1 MRRTQ
6 QNADQQ
12 RRRGVR
18 SRLVACVAA
27 VAMLVTSVAAGTAVA
42 AELGGG
48 DAADQT
54 TQNTATLEQQGTDN
68 TGDNNQTTTDDD
80 GQADGNQSTDAD
92 SGSEGDEGAADN
104 GAADGAGV
112 TESDDQAQGGAA
124 TKSANAVPA
133 PQSEAEDVATQADS
147 TGSVLLDESFR
158 GTTADSRW
166 KAYGDA
172 CLTAAALQGSFG
184 TDGRQLSGC
193 NRNYT
198 TDTESLMESGMWDN
212 PQAGFLQLTDNRGSR
227 SGNVLFDRAI
237 PTSAGLDISFYEYQ
251 YATSNTGEF
260 GAADGIGFF
269 LTDGDYTMS
278 EPGPNG
284 ASLGYAPLEQD
295 GRESDG
301 IVHGVLGVG
310 LDVFGNFSS
319 TLANGDDNRYNCPTA
334 VTNSQRPNSVALRGQ
349 GDGREGYCLLASNQ
363 YYQNRQRIDLETN
376 PAQAGDS
383 DDNGKLVRIVISPQ
397 TEDKNSTVTVSV
409 NGNVALE
416 YTLTY
421 RLPDTVKF
429 GFSASTGGGHE
440 AHLIRGLKAS
450 TVDPLPSGIDL
461 VKSID
466 KESDL
471 YKTSYQSGDK
481 VPYTF
486 LITNGDGSDLTNVTL
501 SDEHL
506 DAETLQCEASLD
518 WLAAADSV
526 LCKGTYTLTD
536 ADTEMGSFTNTA
548 TVTGWT
554 SMGEEVTSADSE
566 TIDTIP
572 SVKPSIRKW
581 IDKNDGANDEY
592 TLNLSV
598 TGNGTST
605 AGTPSEPA
613 KVDVVFVLDKSPS
626 MGGCIGSDNSSTSCG
641 WGKTSRLS
649 AMQSA
654 ATDLV
659 DTISGNES
667 VDAQFGIVTFHGSA
681 DRHNFGRWLSP
692 EYMSGDSDDVK
703 VAINDISTWRA
714 SGTNWNAGLSQV
726 NSYSPR
732 EGAQNYVVFLTD
744 GVPNAGTGQHTQ
756 TGTGLVAEGWNV
768 LNIGVDLPRNNDS
781 LSKLTDAEK
790 RSASE
795 NQIVRQFDSDDESS
809 LHEIFTQIAGIIGT
823 PGTQTSQGHVIIT
836 DDISQ
841 WADAVDIETQGGGTV
856 TDGVTVTMSPALGGN
871 STNVTHNTDIIKSIT
886 LQNNVLTVTF
896 ADGYMLPNGTTFTVS
911 FKVKPSEQAYSTYA
925 RNVSAGKTG
934 DAGYTHDDS
943 QIDKGEANTGDASVN
958 QPGFFSNDSATL
970 SYRQCTSTDGNDPV
984 CASKDPLT
992 YNKPVLQVK
1001 TTSLKVT
1008 KQWSDGNELHADGSV
1023 TVNIIGDGIT
1033 RSPLSLNADNGWTDS
1048 FTGLIPGCT
1057 YTVTEKTVD
1066 GYTTSYSYTAD
1077 STSHDGNQVQ
1087 IDVEDVWKSEPTVF
1101 AMTVSNA
1108 VNEVG
1113 YGVGDHLDL
1122 NKVFEGKDLASGE
1135 FRFTLTNVTADMDSD
1150 TDPSG
1155 MTFHEYSAIDMGDPV
1170 LNDDG
1175 IPAMSVTVENGN
1187 NSTDPNEVG
1196 GFDFGAITFTKSG
1209 TYYVKVNEVIPPDE
1223 DKEAGVVYDDHALY
1237 VRYEVTSDGSGLHF
1251 VAEENRTIVDEN
1263 GDPVDPGKQD
1273 ALLTWTNRYVAVSAL
1288 PLTGGDA
1295 TARVLLLAGGGV
1307 LLVAGVAWLLAR
1319 RRRV

>member
-1 MRRTQ
+1 
-6 QNADQQ
+6 
-12 RRRGVR
+12 
-18 SRLVACVAA
+18 
-27 VAMLVTSVAAGTAVA
+27 MLVTSVAAGTAVA

-54 TQNTATLEQQGTDN
+54 TQNTATLEQQGTGD
-68 TGDNNQTTTDDD
+68 TGDNNQTTTNGD
-80 GQADGNQSTDAD
+80 GQADGNRSSDAD
-92 SGSEGDEGAADN
+92 NGTEDSEGTADN
-104 GAADGAGV
+104 GAAEGSST
-112 TESDDQAQGGAA
+112 TESDDQSQSDAA
-124 TKSANAVPA
+124 TKSAAAVPT
-133 PQSEAEDVATQADS
+133 PQSADGADVAAQAES

-158 GTTADSRW
+158 DITADSRW

-172 CLTAAALQGSFG
+172 CLTAAALQRSFG
-184 TDGRQLSGC
+184 ADGRQLSGC
-193 NRNYT
+193 NRNYM
-198 TDTESLMESGMWDN
+198 TDTNYLMESGTWPN
-212 PQAGFLQLTDNRGSR
+212 PQAGFLQLTDNTGGSNKGR

-251 YATSNTGEF
+251 YATSDNGI

-278 EPGPNG
+278 EPGSNG

-295 GRESDG
+295 GRKSDG
-301 IVHGVLGVG
+301 IAHGVLGVG

-319 TLANGDDNRYNCPTA
+319 TLANGDNNKYNCPTA
-334 VTNSQRPNSVALRGQ
+334 VENDQRSNSVALRGQ
-349 GDGREGYCLLASNQ
+349 GDGRKGYCLLVSNQ
-363 YYQNRQRIDLETN
+363 HYRDQKKIDLETS
-376 PAQAGDS
+376 PAQVGDS
-383 DDNGKLVRIVISPQ
+383 DENGKLVRIEISPQ
-397 TEDKNSTVTVSV
+397 TENKYSTVKVSIDDK
-409 NGNVALE
+409 VALE

-450 TVDPLPSGIDL
+450 TVEPLPSGIDL
-461 VKSID
+461 VKSVD
-466 KESDL
+466 KESPL
-471 YKTSYQSGDK
+471 YKTSYQAGDK

-501 SDEHL
+501 NDEHL
-506 DAETLQCEASLD
+506 DVETLQCETSLD
-518 WLAAADSV
+518 RLAAADSV
-526 LCKGTYTLTD
+526 LCKGRYTLTD
-536 ADTEMGSFTNTA
+536 ADTETGSFTNTA
-548 TVTGWT
+548 TVTGST
-554 SMGEEVTSADSE
+554 PDGGKVTSTDSE

-581 IDKNDGANDEY
+581 IDKNNGANDEY

-626 MGGCIGSDNSSTSCG
+626 MGGCIGSSNGSTSCSS
-641 WGKTSRLS
+641 WGKISRLS
-649 AMQSA
+649 AMKSA
-654 ATDLV
+654 AMNLV

-667 VDAQFGIVTFHGSA
+667 IDAQFGIVTFHGSA
-681 DRHNFGRWLSP
+681 NRHNFGRWS
-692 EYMSGDSDDVK
+692 YMSDDSEDVK
-703 VAINDISTWRA
+703 DAIDGISTRGA

-732 EGAQNYVVFLTD
+732 EGAQKYVVFLTD
-744 GVPNAGTGQHTQ
+744 GVPNAGTKQHTQ
-756 TGTGLVAEGWNV
+756 TGTSLVAKGWNV

-781 LSKLTDAEK
+781 LSNLTDAEK
-790 RSASE
+790 RSANE
-795 NQIVRQFDSDDESS
+795 DQIVRQFDSTDESS
-809 LHEIFTQIAGIIGT
+809 LTEIFNQIIGIIGT
-823 PGTQTSQGHVIIT
+823 PGTQTSQGHVVVT
-836 DDISQ
+836 DNISR
-841 WADAVDIETQGGGTV
+841 WADTVDIETRVDGTV
-856 TDGVTVTMSPALGGN
+856 TDGVTVTMSPG
-871 STNVTHNTDIIKSIT
+871 STDVTGDDVTGDTDIIKSIN
-886 LQNNVLTVTF
+886 LKYNVLTVTF
-896 ADGYMLPNGTTFTVS
+896 VETYMIPNGTTFTVS
-911 FKVKPSEQAYSTYA
+911 FKVKPSDEAYSTYA

-934 DAGYTHDDS
+934 DVGYTHGDS
-943 QIDKGEANTGDASVN
+943 QIDKGEANTGDTSADQS
-958 QPGFFSNDSATL
+958 GFFSNDSATL
-970 SYRQCTSTDGNDPV
+970 DYQQCTSTDGKEPV
-984 CASKDPLT
+984 CTSADSLT
-992 YNKPVLQVK
+992 YNRPVLQVK

-1023 TVNIIGDGIT
+1023 TMNISGDGIT
-1033 RSPLSLNADNGWTDS
+1033 RSPLTLNANNEWTDS
-1048 FTGLIPGCT
+1048 FTGLIPGRT
-1057 YTVTEKTVD
+1057 YTVTEETVD

-1077 STSHDGNQVQ
+1077 GTSHGGNQVQ

-1155 MTFHEYSAIDMGDPV
+1155 MTFHKYSAIDMGDPV

-1237 VRYEVTSDGSGLHF
+1237 VRYEVTSNGSGLHF
-1251 VAEENRTIVDEN
+1251 VAKENRTIVDEN

-1307 LLVAGVAWLLAR
+1307 LLVAGLAWLLAR